1 MRFFIGE
8 IERMKTFKKIGLDTL
23 NGLSTGIVVALIPG
37 ALVGQLVKMLL
48 PLWPELN
55 FILVLTSFASALL
68 PAISAVCVGMT
79 GKLSPI
85 QTSSMALAAT
95 AAAGNFN
102 MINGKIVVI
111 GNGDVINTAIT
122 IMIAYGLVLFL
133 GKKLRAYT
141 ILLVPLIV
149 LLVAG
154 GIGCLTRIPVSQAT
168 KLIGLGVENLTKLQP
183 ILMGF
188 FMGIVF
194 ALLVVSPISSVG
206 IATAIN
212 ISGIAAGSAN
222 LGITAAAFALAIF
235 GWKSNS
241 FGTSIAHFLGS
252 PKMQMAN
259 LLTKPKLLIPLIVN
273 AGIMGVLGAIFN
285 IQGNP
290 MSAGF
295 GFSGLIGPVAAMANR
310 PTNFSNIALMTILFF
325 ILPILLGLVA
335 NYLLSNKLNFF
346 SSKDFELDFN

>member
-1 MRFFIGE
+1 
-8 IERMKTFKKIGLDTL
+8 MKSFKKIGLDTL

-37 ALVGQLVKMLL
+37 AIIGQLIKALL
-48 PLWPELN
+48 PIWPELN

-95 AAAGNFN
+95 AAAGNFK
-102 MINGKIVVI
+102 MINGKIIVK

-122 IMIAYGLVLFL
+122 IMIAYALVLLL
-133 GKKLRAYT
+133 GKKLQAYT

-149 LLVAG
+149 LVVAG
-154 GIGCLTRIPVSQAT
+154 GIGCLTLIPVSQAT
-168 KLIGLGVENLTKLQP
+168 ALIGIGVEHLTNLQP

-188 FMGIVF
+188 LMGVVF
-194 ALLVVSPISSVG
+194 ALLIVSPISSVG
-206 IATAIN
+206 IATAIS

-222 LGITAAAFALAIF
+222 LGITAASFALAIF

-259 LLTKPKLLIPLIVN
+259 LITKPKLLIPVLIN
-273 AGIMGVLGAIFN
+273 AGIMGTLGAIFN

-310 PTNFSNIALMTILFF
+310 PTNFANIMLMTILFF
-325 ILPILLGLVA
+325 VLPILLGLVA
-335 NYLLSNKLNFF
+335 NYIFSIKTNFF
-346 SSKDFELDFN
+346 TSKDFELNFQ

>member
-1 MRFFIGE
+1 
-8 IERMKTFKKIGLDTL
+8 MKIFKKIGLDTL

-37 ALVGQLVKMLL
+37 AIVGQLIKALL
-48 PLWPELN
+48 PIWPGLN

-95 AAAGNFN
+95 AAAGNFK
-102 MINGKIVVI
+102 MIKGKIVVM

-122 IMIAYGLVLFL
+122 IMIAYALVLFL
-133 GKKLRAYT
+133 GKKLQAYT

-149 LLVAG
+149 LVVAG
-154 GIGCLTRIPVSQAT
+154 GIGCLTLIPVSRAT
-168 KLIGLGVENLTKLQP
+168 ALIGVGVEHLTNLQP

-188 FMGIVF
+188 LMGIVF
-194 ALLVVSPISSVG
+194 ALLIVSPISSVG

-212 ISGIAAGSAN
+212 ISGIASGSAN
-222 LGITAAAFALAIF
+222 LGITAASFALAIF

-259 LLTKPKLLIPLIVN
+259 LITKPKLLIPILIN
-273 AGIMGVLGAIFN
+273 AGIMGTLGAVFN

-310 PTNFSNIALMTILFF
+310 PTNLANIMLMTVLFF
-325 ILPILLGLVA
+325 VLPILLGLIA
-335 NYLLSNKLNFF
+335 NYIFSVKTNFF
-346 SSKDFELDFN
+346 TSKDFELNFQ